1 MNDILSQ
8 LQLHMKT
15 HPALELS
22 DAIKFLY
29 QGCMGNGHLM
39 LDREAAWNYLVEEW
53 QETPVCHTA
62 PLTESLGNGLCRLSL
77 AGCKELGLSVHTLF
91 ALFLRANQLFSPS
104 QATLK
109 TLLPQLCSLFPHT
122 DQIADIQRYLQ
133 AGMPMVS
140 HSQTYRDTYTPA
152 YRLVLEQ
159 DISLLPL
166 CAAIDR
172 HMAQNP
178 RTIVA
183 LDGPCAAGKS
193 TIGALLSQ
201 LYGCPLVHM
210 DDFFLPQTQK
220 TPARLSQAG
229 GNIDAE
235 RFLTQ
240 VLLPVSC
247 GKPAKYQP
255 YHCHTDDFGEWLEVP
270 PSALTIIEGVYALRP
285 DLQPYYS
292 ICCYIDAPW
301 TIRRE
306 RLLKRCGEDG
316 LARFEALW
324 IPLEQQYF
332 ETFQIESHCPI
343 KIKACF

>member
-8 LQLHMKT
+8 LQLHIKT
-15 HPALELS
+15 HPALELR

-29 QGCMGNGHLM
+29 QSCMGNGHLM

-53 QETPVCHTA
+53 QKTPACHTV

-77 AGCKELGLSVHTLF
+77 AACKELGLSVHTLF
-91 ALFLRANQLFSPS
+91 ALFLRANNLFSPS
-104 QATLK
+104 QVMLR
-109 TLLPQLCSLFPHT
+109 TLLPQLYPLFPNV
-122 DQIADIQRYLQ
+122 DQKTQVEQYIQ
-133 AGMPMVS
+133 AGMPVIS
-140 HSQTYRDTYTPA
+140 HSRAYRDAYTPA
-152 YRLVLEQ
+152 YRIVLEQ
-159 DISLLPL
+159 DICLLPL

-178 RTIVA
+178 RTVVA

-210 DDFFLPQTQK
+210 DDFFLPQKQK

-235 RFLTQ
+235 RFLEQ
-240 VLLPVSC
+240 VLLPVSQ
-247 GKPAKYQP
+247 GAPARYQP
-255 YHCHTDDFGEWLEVP
+255 YRCHTDDFGEWLEVP
-270 PSALTIIEGVYALRP
+270 PSALTIVEGVYSLRP
-285 DLQPYYS
+285 DLNPYYS
-292 ICCYIDAPW
+292 IRCYIDAPW
-301 TIRRE
+301 SIRRE
-306 RLLKRCGEDG
+306 RLLKRCGESG

-332 ETFQIESHCPI
+332 ETFQIASCCPI
-343 KIKACF
+343 KIKACS

>member
-15 HPALELS
+15 HPALELR

-29 QGCMGNGHLM
+29 QSCMGNGHLM
-39 LDREAAWNYLVEEW
+39 LDRDAAWNYLVEEW
-53 QETPVCHTA
+53 QKTPPSYTV

-77 AGCKELGLSVHTLF
+77 ASCKEMGLSVHTLF
-91 ALFLRANQLFSPS
+91 ALFLRANRLFSPS
-104 QATLK
+104 QATLR
-109 TLLPQLCSLFPHT
+109 TLLPQLYSLFPYPH
-122 DQIADIQRYLQ
+122 QIAEIQQYLQ
-133 AGMPMVS
+133 DGMPVIS
-140 HSQTYRDTYTPA
+140 HSQTYRTAYAPA

-166 CAAIDR
+166 CADIDR
-172 HMAQNP
+172 HMAQNS

-183 LDGPCAAGKS
+183 LDGPCASGKS

-201 LYGCPLVHM
+201 LYDCPLVHM
-210 DDFFLPQTQK
+210 DDFFLPQKQK

-235 RFLTQ
+235 RFLSQ
-240 VLLPVSC
+240 VLLPVSQ
-247 GKPAKYQP
+247 GKSAQYQP
-255 YHCHTDDFGEWLEVP
+255 YRCHTDNFGEWLEVP

-292 ICCYIDAPW
+292 ICCYLDAPW
-301 TIRRE
+301 SVRRE
-306 RLLKRCGEDG
+306 RLLKRCGEGG

-332 ETFQIESHCPI
+332 ETFQIESQCSI
-343 KIKACF
+343 KIKACS

>member
-15 HPALELS
+15 HPALELR

-29 QGCMGNGHLM
+29 QSCMGNGHLM
-39 LDREAAWNYLVEEW
+39 LDRDAAWNYLVEEW
-53 QETPVCHTA
+53 QKTPPSYTV
-62 PLTESLGNGLCRLSL
+62 PLAESLGNGLCRLSL
-77 AGCKELGLSVHTLF
+77 ASCKEMGLSVHTLF
-91 ALFLRANQLFSPS
+91 ALFLRANRLFSPS
-104 QATLK
+104 QATLR
-109 TLLPQLCSLFPHT
+109 TLLPQLYSLFPYPH
-122 DQIADIQRYLQ
+122 QIAEIQQYLQ
-133 AGMPMVS
+133 DGMPVIS
-140 HSQTYRDTYTPA
+140 HSQTYRTAYAPA

-159 DISLLPL
+159 DIPLLPL
-166 CAAIDR
+166 CADIDR
-172 HMAQNP
+172 HMAQNS

-183 LDGPCAAGKS
+183 LDGPCASGKS
-193 TIGALLSQ
+193 TIGTLLSQ
-201 LYGCPLVHM
+201 LYDCPLVHM
-210 DDFFLPQTQK
+210 DDFFLPQKQK

-235 RFLTQ
+235 RFLSQ
-240 VLLPVSC
+240 VLLPVSQ
-247 GKPAKYQP
+247 GKSAQYQP
-255 YHCHTDDFGEWLEVP
+255 YRCHTDDFGEWLEVP

-301 TIRRE
+301 SVRRE
-306 RLLKRCGEDG
+306 RLLKRCGEGG

-332 ETFQIESHCPI
+332 ETFQIESQCSI
-343 KIKACF
+343 KIKACS

>member
-15 HPALELS
+15 HPALELR

-29 QGCMGNGHLM
+29 QSCMGNGHLM
-39 LDREAAWNYLVEEW
+39 LDRDAAWNYLVEEW
-53 QETPVCHTA
+53 QKTPPSYTV

-77 AGCKELGLSVHTLF
+77 ASCKEMGLSVHTLF
-91 ALFLRANQLFSPS
+91 ALFLRANRLFSPS
-104 QATLK
+104 QATLR
-109 TLLPQLCSLFPHT
+109 TLLPQLYSLFPYPH
-122 DQIADIQRYLQ
+122 QIAEIQQYLQ
-133 AGMPMVS
+133 DGMPVIS
-140 HSQTYRDTYTPA
+140 HSQTYRTAYAPA

-183 LDGPCAAGKS
+183 LDGPCASGKS
-193 TIGALLSQ
+193 TIGTLLSQ
-201 LYGCPLVHM
+201 LYDCPLVHM
-210 DDFFLPQTQK
+210 DDFFLPQKQK

-235 RFLTQ
+235 RFLSQ
-240 VLLPVSC
+240 VLLPVSQ
-247 GKPAKYQP
+247 GTSAQYQP
-255 YHCHTDDFGEWLEVP
+255 YRCHTDDFGEWLEVP

-301 TIRRE
+301 SVRRE
-306 RLLKRCGEDG
+306 RLLKRCGEGG

-332 ETFQIESHCPI
+332 ETFQIESQCSI
-343 KIKACF
+343 KIKACS

>member
-15 HPALELS
+15 HPALELR

-29 QGCMGNGHLM
+29 QSCMGNGHLM
-39 LDREAAWNYLVEEW
+39 LDRDAAWNYLVEEW
-53 QETPVCHTA
+53 QKTPPSYTV

-77 AGCKELGLSVHTLF
+77 ASCKEMGLSVHTLF
-91 ALFLRANQLFSPS
+91 ALFLRANRLFSPS
-104 QATLK
+104 QATLR
-109 TLLPQLCSLFPHT
+109 TLLPQLYSLFPYPH
-122 DQIADIQRYLQ
+122 QIAEIQQYLQ
-133 AGMPMVS
+133 DGMPVIS
-140 HSQTYRDTYTPA
+140 HSQTYRTAYAPA

-159 DISLLPL
+159 DIPLLPL
-166 CAAIDR
+166 CADIDR
-172 HMAQNP
+172 HMAQNS

-183 LDGPCAAGKS
+183 LDGPCASGKS
-193 TIGALLSQ
+193 TIGTLLSQ
-201 LYGCPLVHM
+201 LYDCPLVHM
-210 DDFFLPQTQK
+210 DDFFLPQKQK

-235 RFLTQ
+235 RFLSQ
-240 VLLPVSC
+240 VLLPVSQ
-247 GKPAKYQP
+247 GKSAQYQP
-255 YHCHTDDFGEWLEVP
+255 YRCHTDDFGEWLEVP

-292 ICCYIDAPW
+292 ICCYLDAPW
-301 TIRRE
+301 SVRRE
-306 RLLKRCGEDG
+306 RLLKRCGEGG

-332 ETFQIESHCPI
+332 ETFQIESQCSI
-343 KIKACF
+343 KIKACS